1 MRFFVQRVKE
11 ACVTVDNQITGQ
23 IGCGYLVLVGIKE
36 GDDEAI
42 ADKMLDKLLKL
53 RIFRDEN
60 GKTNCSIT
68 DVDGELLI
76 VSQFTLYADCRKGN
90 RPSFTSAGSA
100 EYANHL
106 YEYILHEIAQRGF
119 PVQHGI
125 FGADM
130 DVSLI
135 NQGPFSVLLDSEEMW

>member
-1 MRFFVQRVKE
+1 MRFIVQRVKE

-23 IGCGYLVLVGIKE
+23 IGCGYLVLVGIKDS
-36 GDDEAI
+36 DDETI

-68 DVDGELLI
+68 DVGGELLI

-100 EYANHL
+100 EHANDL

-135 NQGPFSVLLDSEEMW
+135 NQGPFTVLLDSEEMW